1 MIRERQ
7 DMTDDPLM
15 FALEL
20 TRQDN
25 KKVNSY
31 IDDVLGS
38 ADIIGDD
45 IRQRQQRI
53 RDSNESKS
61 IAYRNIQPRT
71 PGAPSI
77 CARLQYQR
85 LSSDGADA
93 AQNFLSQ
100 AKDRNREMGSYP
112 ARAEAM

>member
-45 IRQRQQRI
+45 IRQRQQRV
-53 RDSNESKS
+53 
-61 IAYRNIQPRT
+61 
-71 PGAPSI
+71 
-77 CARLQYQR
+77 
-85 LSSDGADA
+85 
-93 AQNFLSQ
+93 
-100 AKDRNREMGSYP
+100 
-112 ARAEAM
+112 

>member
-15 FALEL
+15 FVVEL
-20 TRQDN
+20 TRQEN

-45 IRQRQQRI
+45 IRQRQQRV

-61 IAYRNIQPRT
+61 IA
-71 PGAPSI
+71 
-77 CARLQYQR
+77 
-85 LSSDGADA
+85 
-93 AQNFLSQ
+93 
-100 AKDRNREMGSYP
+100 
-112 ARAEAM
+112 